1 MTYIVLLIGIL
12 YLIIQLISFLED
24 KGWRIC
30 HRSWNNEH
38 INIRI
43 ISFDW
48 EKIWHIAALVMYL
61 LLVCSSCRSLKH
73 PTLTKQSQ
81 TIIKETLRDS
91 TVTIPADRSS
101 FRAVLETDQAGNST
115 LKEVL
120 QSSAGKRVRAP
131 QVQLSGG
138 FLQVDCI
145 TDSANIY
152 LKWKEKH
159 ITDMLKET
167 VYVPTEKELTTW
179 QHVQLW
185 LGRVLLI
192 AIVGG
197 VIIVLLAKKVV

>member
-1 MTYIVLLIGIL
+1 MTYIVLLIGTLHI
-12 YLIIQLISFLED
+12 IIQFFSFLED

-30 HRSWNNEH
+30 HYSSNDKH
-38 INIRI
+38 VKIRVL
-43 ISFDW
+43 SFKWDR
-48 EKIWHIAALVMYL
+48 IGHLSASAIFIL
-61 LLVCSSCRSLKH
+61 LAFSSCRSLKQ

-81 TIIKETLRDS
+81 TLIKETLRDS

-101 FRAVLETDQAGNST
+101 FRAVLGTDQAGNST

-120 QSSAGKRVRAP
+120 QSSAGKRIQTP

-145 TDSANIY
+145 ADSASIY

-167 VYVPTEKELTTW
+167 VYVPTEKELTAW